1 MLLLLRIPSCCLRGM
16 VLSGKWHKGESR
28 SLDCPKT
35 SSLWRRR
42 LATGCQQMPTMC
54 NPLEHTEYLLLQTDL
69 YKEKELGPFD
79 QVCLYILDIDIKVI
93 MGVCRLDNCQ
103 HNSTTR

>member
-1 MLLLLRIPSCCLRGM
+1 M
-16 VLSGKWHKGESR
+16 
-28 SLDCPKT
+28 
-35 SSLWRRR
+35 
-42 LATGCQQMPTMC
+42 ATGCQEMPTMC

-93 MGVCRLDNCQ
+93 MAVRRLEN
-103 HNSTTR
+103 N

>member
-1 MLLLLRIPSCCLRGM
+1 MRGM
-16 VLSGKWHKGESR
+16 VLSCKWHKGESR
-28 SLDCPKT
+28 SLDCLKT
-35 SSLWRRR
+35 SSFKPSTTWRRR
-42 LATGCQQMPTMC
+42 LATGCQEMPTMC
-54 NPLEHTEYLLLQTDL
+54 NPLEHTEYLLLQNNL
-69 YKEKELGPFD
+69 HKEKALGPFD